1 MNKKLMFTAAAMGAA
16 YLMRSP
22 ESRQK
27 LMSQVQN
34 FTKSGTGASIGK
46 YLNQFGLGK
55 STDSTSVTSTSS
67 PNQINHN

>member
-16 YLMRSP
+16 YLMRNP

-27 LMSQVQN
+27 LMGQVQN
-34 FTKSGTGASIGK
+34 FSKSGTGASIGK

-55 STDSTSVTSTSS
+55 SSSSTSVTNSS
-67 PNQINHN
+67 NPN